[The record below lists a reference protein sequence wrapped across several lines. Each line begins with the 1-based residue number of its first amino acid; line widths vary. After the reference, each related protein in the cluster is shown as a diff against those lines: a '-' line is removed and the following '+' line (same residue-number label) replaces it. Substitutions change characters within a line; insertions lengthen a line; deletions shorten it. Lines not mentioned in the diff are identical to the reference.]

1 MLTRNRSQFNREVGQ
16 LDSLAKE
23 LHLEKRIAF
32 YCETEGFVGLN
43 KNVLKA
49 AKGVIEKHFP
59 SQLPAKDLLE
69 RMLVLEGELI
79 SSSYFGFESFDSEID
94 LYLKDLRLL

>member
-16 LDSLAKE
+16 LDSVAKE

-32 YCETEGFVGLN
+32 YCETEGFVGLTQSS
-43 KNVLKA
+43 
-49 AKGVIEKHFP
+49 KGVIKKHFL
-59 SQLPAKDLLE
+59 SQLPDKDLLE

-79 SSSYFGFESFDSEID
+79 SSSYFGFESFDGEID
-94 LYLKDLRLL
+94 LYLKDIRLL